1 MMEMLVKAGGL
12 YNIILVVFHVLFWR
26 IFDWDRE
33 LNKLSFLN
41 RAIMQVLNIS
51 LIMVFVI
58 FAFLSFGHTN
68 ELLTSNL
75 GQSLLS
81 LMALFWLARSIQQ
94 IVFFQM
100 HHWISWAFLLFFFT
114 GFMIYA
120 IPAINSMLRTAP
132 AL

>member
-1 MMEMLVKAGGL
+1 MEILVKAGGL
-12 YNIILVVFHVLFWR
+12 YNIIMVVFYVLFWR

-51 LIMVFVI
+51 LIVVFII
-58 FAFLSFGHTN
+58 FAYLSFGHTN
-68 ELLTSNL
+68 ELLTSTL

-94 IVFFQM
+94 IVFFHM

-114 GFMIYA
+114 GFLIYA
-120 IPAINSMLRTAP
+120 IPAINIM
-132 AL
+132 